1 MTANLSNPKIAK
13 DSVRFF
19 VQLGQEAG
27 DDWRVDGVTRQAG
40 LPLAQIPPQLSQA
53 VKGARYTPMVYAVP
67 NCGTIVILTGKI
79 TRSTNNEL

>member
-19 VQLGQEAG
+19 LQLGKEAE

-53 VKGARYTPMVYAVP
+53 VKGARYTPVVYAVP
-67 NCGTIVILTGKI
+67 NCGTITIPTSRI
-79 TRSTNNEL
+79 TRSAD